1 MAMQGWWKQLKRI
14 GLALLLWQTALGLS
28 WAQNIGWFG
37 AQQTHTVRT
46 DAVTARLLAWAPQG
60 VAEGQML
67 WLGLHMQHAPGWH
80 TYWKNPGQAGM
91 ATSLQWQLPTGWE
104 AGEIAWPVPAKFMAG
119 GLVNFGYAD
128 DVLLAVPVRIPA
140 LQATDTVPIVLQANW
155 LACRTE
161 CVPQQGELRLQ
172 LPLGQPLQEHAAIFA
187 ANQKRLP
194 IDLTGKAAIKAA
206 ANSDGSSV
214 VIKVTGLP
222 TAWQGKTLS
231 VYPEAWDVFDVQA
244 TARQSWQ
251 GHAWQLDLP
260 LNPQRMHNPDDLALV
275 LAVQGSAHA
284 DADSARAAQQALAH
298 WAYRLQTPLSGGW
311 PTPANMQAQADTNT
325 EVAKVAPTHSAG
337 EKAQAETVPPAVGA
351 SASITAVGWG
361 WWLSMGGALLGGLLL
376 NLMPCVFP
384 VLGIKV
390 LGFAQHAHSVRE
402 LRLTGILY
410 AVGCIASFLALAA
423 VLLVLRAGGEQLG
436 WGFQLQNPYVVVA
449 LAVLF
454 TVLALNFLGMFEVGQ
469 WLPATWQNAGNNRS
483 VGLQAFA
490 SGVLSV
496 LVASPCSAPFVG
508 AALGFALNLP
518 AWQAL
523 AVFACLGLGLALPV
537 LLISFAPAMLR
548 QLPKPGQ
555 WMLVLR
561 EWMAFPMLITVV
573 WLAWVLGQQ
582 RGVGSM
588 ATLLGMLVLLS
599 GLLWAWQLQG
609 WSRRLGVVFFALALL
624 GMGALQ
630 GKELTAT
637 PVAAQATIAEEG
649 WQPWSPERVQA
660 ALQAGQPVL
669 VNYTAAWCITCQ
681 FNQKN
686 VFDQEAFAQLAR
698 QNRVVLLK
706 ADWTRSDPAITAS
719 LRSLGRAAV
728 PTYAIYRPG
737 QSANPQVLTEL
748 LTIEQ
753 IRRALQ
759 NG

>member
-1 MAMQGWWKQLKRI
+1 MA
-14 GLALLLWQTALGLS
+14 
-28 WAQNIGWFG
+28 
-37 AQQTHTVRT
+37 
-46 DAVTARLLAWAPQG
+46 
-60 VAEGQML
+60 
-67 WLGLHMQHAPGWH
+67 
-80 TYWKNPGQAGM
+80 
-91 ATSLQWQLPTGWE
+91 
-104 AGEIAWPVPAKFMAG
+104 
-119 GLVNFGYAD
+119 
-128 DVLLAVPVRIPA
+128 
-140 LQATDTVPIVLQANW
+140 
-155 LACRTE
+155 
-161 CVPQQGELRLQ
+161 
-172 LPLGQPLQEHAAIFA
+172 
-187 ANQKRLP
+187 
-194 IDLTGKAAIKAA
+194 
-206 ANSDGSSV
+206 
-214 VIKVTGLP
+214 
-222 TAWQGKTLS
+222 
-231 VYPEAWDVFDVQA
+231 
-244 TARQSWQ
+244 
-251 GHAWQLDLP
+251 
-260 LNPQRMHNPDDLALV
+260 
-275 LAVQGSAHA
+275 
-284 DADSARAAQQALAH
+284 
-298 WAYRLQTPLSGGW
+298 
-311 PTPANMQAQADTNT
+311 
-325 EVAKVAPTHSAG
+325 
-337 EKAQAETVPPAVGA
+337 
-351 SASITAVGWG
+351 
-361 WWLSMGGALLGGLLL
+361 
-376 NLMPCVFP
+376 
-384 VLGIKV
+384 
-390 LGFAQHAHSVRE
+390 
-402 LRLTGILY
+402 
-410 AVGCIASFLALAA
+410 
-423 VLLVLRAGGEQLG
+423 
-436 WGFQLQNPYVVVA
+436 
-449 LAVLF
+449 
-454 TVLALNFLGMFEVGQ
+454 
-469 WLPATWQNAGNNRS
+469 
-483 VGLQAFA
+483 
-490 SGVLSV
+490 
-496 LVASPCSAPFVG
+496 ASPGIF
-508 AALGFALNLP
+508 NP

-706 ADWTRSDPAITAS
+706 ADWTRSDPAITTS

>member
-1 MAMQGWWKQLKRI
+1 MLMQGWWRRLRCI
-14 GLALLLWQTALGLS
+14 GLALLLWQAALGLS

-37 AQQTHTVRT
+37 AQQPHTVRT
-46 DAVTARLLAWAPQG
+46 DAVVARLLAWAPRG
-60 VAEGQML
+60 IAEGQVL
-67 WLGLHMQHAPGWH
+67 WLGLHMQHAPDWH

-91 ATSLQWQLPTGWE
+91 ATSLQWQLPADWD
-104 AGEIAWPVPAKFMAG
+104 AGDIAWPVPVKFMAG

-140 LQATDTVPIVLQANW
+140 LPAAGTVPIVLQANW
-155 LACRTE
+155 LACRIE
-161 CVPQQGELRLQ
+161 CVPQQGEMHLQ
-172 LPLGQPLQEHAAIFA
+172 LPLGQPLQEHAAVFA

-194 IDLTGKAAIKAA
+194 IELTANATIEAA
-206 ANSDGSSV
+206 ANPDGSGV
-214 VIKVTGLP
+214 AVKVTGLP

-244 TARQSWQ
+244 TARQSWR

-275 LAVQGSAHA
+275 LAVQGATHA
-284 DADSARAAQQALAH
+284 DADNARAAQQAIAH
-298 WAYRLQTPLSGGW
+298 RAYRLQTPLSGGW
-311 PTPANMQAQADTNT
+311 PTPANMQTQVDADT
-325 EVAKVAPTHSAG
+325 EIAKAAPTPSAG
-337 EKAQAETVPPAVGA
+337 EEAQAETAPPAIGA
-351 SASITAVGWG
+351 PALTTAAGWG

-390 LGFAQHAHSVRE
+390 LGFAQHAHSARE

-410 AVGCIASFLALAA
+410 AVGCIASFLVLAV

-469 WLPATWQNAGNNRS
+469 WLPASWQNAGSNRS
-483 VGLQAFA
+483 VWLQAFF

-508 AALGFALNLP
+508 AALGLALNQP

-537 LLISFAPAMLR
+537 LLISFVPAMLR
-548 QLPKPGQ
+548 RLPKPGQ

-588 ATLLGMLVLLS
+588 AALLGMLVLLS

-609 WSRRLGVVFFALALL
+609 WLRRLGVVFFALALL

-637 PVAAQATIAEEG
+637 PVAAQATTAEEG
-649 WQPWSPERVQA
+649 WQPWSPERVQV

-728 PTYAIYRPG
+728 PTYAVYRPG

-748 LTIEQ
+748 LTLER
-753 IRRALQ
+753 IRQALQ